1 MLRNSRVLKTSE
13 SEVVMVSPFRN
24 KFKTLSRT
32 VVGTSGIWMDSRE
45 DGESSKM
52 LLNKGEKFDI
62 AASTDRSTIV
72 ELPSLP
78 MILVSFPIRTLL
90 KDLQWTCVMTGLGTA
105 LLANLVLLFYKK
117 SFCSKCF
124 RHILGPFA
132 PTIFGRSIFNEV
144 IHL

>member
-1 MLRNSRVLKTSE
+1 MLRNCRALKTSE
-13 SEVVMVSPFRN
+13 SEDVVVSPFRN
-24 KFKTLSRT
+24 KFKILSRT
-32 VVGTSGIWMDSRE
+32 LVGMSGILMDSRE

-132 PTIFGRSIFNEV
+132 PTIFGQSIFNEV